1 MSEVLFVEIYYFT
14 FSILFSLYHFL
25 LSMPAPSLFHEIA
38 GLPTE
43 QKNPETARID
53 VASVE
58 EILRLIN
65 DNDTRVP
72 LAVRAELPAIT
83 AAVECIVERFKRG
96 GRLIYSGAGT
106 SGRLGIVDASECPPT
121 YGTPPE
127 MVQALIAGG
136 KEAVFQAQEGA
147 EDKPEVGAS
156 DLAVLNV
163 SANDVVCGIA
173 ASGRTPYVL
182 GALQEAKHHGAATIL
197 VTTSTREKLA
207 ELGITA
213 DFLICPNVGPEVIMG
228 STRMKSG
235 TAQKLVL
242 NMLTTASMVR
252 LGKTFGN
259 VMIDLQMTN
268 AKLVERAKRIVM
280 DITGADYDEASR
292 VLSLTGG
299 HVKTALVM
307 ILGNYDIDTARKRL
321 DAANGFVRLAL
332 EA

>member
-1 MSEVLFVEIYYFT
+1 
-14 FSILFSLYHFL
+14 
-25 LSMPAPSLFHEIA
+25 MPASSLFYEIS

-43 QKNPETARID
+43 QKNSETTRID
-53 VASVE
+53 AASTE

-72 LAVRAELPAIT
+72 LAVRDELPTIA
-83 AAVECIVERFKRG
+83 AAVDCIVERFKRG
-96 GRLIYSGAGT
+96 GRLIYAGAGT

-136 KEAVFQAQEGA
+136 REAVFQAQEGA

-156 DLAVLNV
+156 DLAALNV
-163 SANDVVCGIA
+163 AENDVVCGIA

-182 GALQEAKHHGAATIL
+182 GALKEAARHGAPTIL
-197 VTTSTREKLA
+197 VTTSSREKLA

-213 DFLICPNVGPEVIMG
+213 DYLICPNVGPEVIMG

-242 NMLTTASMVR
+242 NMLTTAAMVR
-252 LGKTFGN
+252 LGKTYGN

-292 VLSLTGG
+292 VLELTDG

-307 ILGNYDIDTARKRL
+307 LLGNHDLNTAKERL
-321 DAANGFVRLAL
+321 NAANGFVRLAL

>member
-1 MSEVLFVEIYYFT
+1 
-14 FSILFSLYHFL
+14 
-25 LSMPAPSLFHEIA
+25 MPAPTLFHEIS

-53 VASVE
+53 TAAIE

-72 LAVRAELPAIT
+72 LAVRDELPAIA
-83 AAVECIVERFKRG
+83 AAVECLVERFQRG
-96 GRLIYSGAGT
+96 GRLIYTGAGT

-121 YGTPPE
+121 YGTPPD

-136 KEAVFQAQEGA
+136 REAVFSAQEGA

-156 DLAVLNV
+156 DLAALNIT
-163 SANDVVCGIA
+163 ANDVVCGIA

-182 GALQEAKHHGAATIL
+182 GALAEARRHGAPTIL
-197 VTTSTREKLA
+197 VTTSNREKLA

-242 NMLTTASMVR
+242 NMLTTAAMVR
-252 LGKTFGN
+252 LGKTYGN

-280 DITGADYDEASR
+280 DITGESYDEASR
-292 VLSLTGG
+292 VLALAGG

-307 ILGNYDIDTARKRL
+307 MLGNYDIATAQERL
-321 DAANGFVRLAL
+321 RAANGFVRLAL
-332 EA
+332 EKA